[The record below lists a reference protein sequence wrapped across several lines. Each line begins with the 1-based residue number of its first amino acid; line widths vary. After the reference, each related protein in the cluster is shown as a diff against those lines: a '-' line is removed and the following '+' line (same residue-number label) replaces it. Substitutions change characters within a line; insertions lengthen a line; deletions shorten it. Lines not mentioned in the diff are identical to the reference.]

1 MPADVL
7 LVYDDR
13 MLGHN
18 PMGWDPERPEW
29 TESVKALLA
38 EIYPDKDFDEYSH
51 PERPQRLTAII
62 DRLHETPIAGTAWH
76 GAAPAGVAELARV
89 HTRQHVDFVESLAGQ
104 SCWLSVDTTAVS
116 PDSVLA
122 AKLAAGAGIAAVE
135 AIVNGR
141 ARRAFC
147 AVRPP
152 GHHAPAGRAMGF
164 CLYNNVAVAAAH
176 ARSLGLQR
184 ILILDWDLHH
194 GNGTQDIFYAD
205 PDVLFIDSH
214 CAAPFY
220 PGTGQ
225 LDETGR
231 GDGVGLTLNVPLPAG
246 SGNDAMLAVLQH
258 IVRPAAE
265 QFRPELVLVS
275 AGFDAHHRD
284 QTFAMDE
291 GGYGALATGICDVAD
306 AFSEG
311 RLILCLEGGY
321 NADAVASS
329 AHAVVTAL
337 AGTRHDACDVLVDDP
352 GLVAVDEAAGFHAAR
367 ILQLPGHR

>member
-7 LVYDDR
+7 LIYDDR

-29 TESVKALLA
+29 TESVKSLLA
-38 EIYPDKDFDEYSH
+38 EIYPDKDLNEFSH
-51 PERPQRLTAII
+51 PERPERLSAII
-62 DRLHETPIAGTAWH
+62 DRLHEVPIAGTQWQE
-76 GAAPAGVAELARV
+76 AAPAGPAELARV
-89 HTRQHVDFVESLAGQ
+89 HTPQHVEFVESLAGR
-104 SCWLSVDTTAVS
+104 SCWLDVDTTAVS
-116 PDSVLA
+116 PESVLA
-122 AKLAAGAGIAAVE
+122 AKLAAGAGLQAVD
-135 AIVNGR
+135 AIVDGR
-141 ARRAFC
+141 AQRALC

-152 GHHAPAGRAMGF
+152 GHHALAGRAMGF

-176 ARSLGLQR
+176 ARAHGLQR

-205 PDVLFIDSH
+205 PDLLFIDSH

-225 LDETGR
+225 LDETGQ
-231 GDGVGLTLNVPLPAG
+231 GDGIGQTINVPLPAG
-246 SGNDAMLAVLQH
+246 SGNAAMLAVLQH

-265 QFRPELVLVS
+265 RFRPELVLVS
-275 AGFDAHHRD
+275 AGFDAHHLD

-291 GGYGALATGICDVAD
+291 GGFATLATGLCDVAD
-306 AFSEG
+306 EFAEG

-321 NADAVASS
+321 NADALASS
-329 AHAVVTAL
+329 VHAVTAAL
-337 AGTRHDACDVLVDDP
+337 AGSRCDDCDVLDDDP
-352 GLVAVDEAAGFHAAR
+352 GLVAVDEAAGFHAASLR
-367 ILQLPGHR
+367 PPGQR